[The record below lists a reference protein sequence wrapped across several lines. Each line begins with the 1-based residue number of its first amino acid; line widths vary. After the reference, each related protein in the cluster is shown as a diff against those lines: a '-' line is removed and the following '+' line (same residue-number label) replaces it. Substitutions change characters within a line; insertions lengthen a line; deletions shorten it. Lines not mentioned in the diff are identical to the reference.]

1 MISKLFFLSLFF
13 FPSSTRQWPNNTRY
27 TRVFFIHSTKKH
39 VRLSAASNNDPRS
52 VFVASIAY
60 GTKKKRK
67 KKRASVELCQNNARE
82 SYSKPRTMNR
92 AVLGGRARK
101 FKVTRLRG
109 SCTLDPTERE
119 RKREKKKKKKEFFR
133 YTRNKFIANPVE
145 RNGEW
150 GRLFSSNIRFATV

>member
-1 MISKLFFLSLFF
+1 M
-13 FPSSTRQWPNNTRY
+13 
-27 TRVFFIHSTKKH
+27 
-39 VRLSAASNNDPRS
+39 RLSAASNNDPRS

-145 RNGEW
+145 RNAEW
-150 GRLFSSNIRFATV
+150 GRLFSSNICFVTLKKKKKIAEKNLKKSDRSEYPGRANLPRANAFIGTFTNL